1 MSMAHTYEELHK
13 MTVAQLREVAKG
25 IEHKA
30 VQGYTQLH
38 KEQLLLAICAA
49 LGVDPHEHHEVV
61 GINKSKVKAQIKKLK
76 AQRAA
81 ATEAH
86 DKKKLKEIRREIHGL
101 KRRLRKA
108 TV

>member
-1 MSMAHTYEELHK
+1 MAHTYEELHK

-25 IEHKA
+25 VEHPA
-30 VQGYTQLH
+30 VQGYSQLH
-38 KEQLLLAICAA
+38 KEQLLLAVCEA

-61 GINKSKVKAQIKKLK
+61 GINKSKVKAQIRELK
-76 AQRAA
+76 NKRAA
-81 ATEAH
+81 ATEVH
-86 DKKKLKEIRREIHGL
+86 DKKKLKEIRKQIRKL